1 MQRFEVIA
9 DLFCQ
14 NGVETCFALL
24 GDANM
29 HWAGAMHERGVEF
42 IYTRHEHAAVAA
54 AAAYTRSSGKMG
66 CASVTCGP
74 GLTQI
79 MTILPIAVRAN
90 IPIVIFA
97 GEAPIGKPWYNQ
109 MIDQAPFVQACGAKY
124 FALHNPDTIVP
135 QINDAFRYATD
146 SKSPAVIGVP
156 FDLQKQWHDK
166 HENLMLCE
174 DIVSDPVSHD
184 ISANEIAVVAE
195 KIAAASRPIII
206 AGLGVVNAGAKQACI
221 TLAEQSGA
229 LLATT
234 LPAKGLFHDQPFCL
248 GVAGGYASEKAK
260 VIFAKSDLVLG
271 IGARLAS
278 HSFEGGQLTP
288 DAFVVHLD
296 VAPQTYVQGR
306 HAADLLIKADAKYGA
321 NALSA
326 VLDRKMG
333 WRTPTMKQVT
343 SDALVLPD
351 DSITPD
357 GLLHPMAVIKQLAD
371 TIPATCHVVNTS
383 GHCAYYAAQMNKHPQ
398 SHFTVIREF
407 GAIGN
412 GTSFAI
418 GVATA
423 FPNRQVVLI
432 DGDGSFL
439 MNVQELET
447 IKRHNLNILIICLN
461 DGGYGSE
468 IHKLR
473 ADNASLAG
481 SLFGRTDFAALA
493 EGFGIS
499 GKRLTNLANMRDLFT
514 EYQHGSTPT
523 VWDVPISDRVASPVM
538 KKAHPA

>member
-1 MQRFEVIA
+1 MQRFEIIA
-9 DLFCQ
+9 DLFCHHD
-14 NGVETCFALL
+14 VEVCFALL

-29 HWAGAMHERGVEF
+29 HWAGAMHERGIKF

-54 AAAYTRSSGKMG
+54 AAAYTRSSGKIG

-97 GEAPIGKPWYNQ
+97 GEAPLSKPWYNQ
-109 MIDQAPFVQACGAKY
+109 MIDQGPFVQACGAKY
-124 FALHNPDTIVP
+124 YALHDPDTIVE
-135 QINDAFRYATD
+135 QINDAFRHA
-146 SKSPAVIGVP
+146 SESWSPVVIGAP
-156 FDLQKQWHDK
+156 FDLQKQLHHDQQK
-166 HENLMLCE
+166 FVPAKSLALKTG
-174 DIVSDPVSHD
+174 SDVICP
-184 ISANEIAVVAE
+184 NEISMAAE
-195 KIAAASRPIII
+195 KIAVAQRPIII
-206 AGLGVVNAGAKQACI
+206 AGLGVVKSRAKDDCVA
-221 TLAEQSGA
+221 LAKKTGA
-229 LLATT
+229 LLSTT

-248 GVAGGYASEKAK
+248 GVAGGYATEKAK
-260 VIFAKSDLVLG
+260 TIFSKADLVLG

-278 HSFEGGQLTP
+278 HSFDGGQLTP

-306 HAADLLIKADAKYGA
+306 HAADLLIKADAKHGA
-321 NALSA
+321 NALIKA
-326 VLDRKMG
+326 LEKKTG
-333 WRTPTMKQVT
+333 WRTPKMRQAT

-351 DSITPD
+351 DRNTPD
-357 GLLHPMAVIKQLAD
+357 GLLHPMAVIKQLAV
-371 TIPATCHVVNTS
+371 TVPATCHIVNTS

-398 SHFTVIREF
+398 SHYTVIREF

-423 FPNRQVVLI
+423 FPDRQVILI
-432 DGDGSFL
+432 DGDGSLL

-461 DGGYGSE
+461 DGAYGSE
-468 IHKLR
+468 VHKLR
-473 ADNASLAG
+473 ADKAPLEG

-499 GKRLTNLANMRDLFT
+499 GKRLTNLAVMRDFFE
-514 EYQHGSTPT
+514 EYQRSSAPT
-523 VWDVPISDRVASPVM
+523 VWDVPISDLIASPVM
-538 KKAHPA
+538 KKAHPV

>member
-1 MQRFEVIA
+1 MQRFEIIA
-9 DLFCQ
+9 DLFCHHD
-14 NGVETCFALL
+14 VEVCFALL

-29 HWAGAMHERGVEF
+29 HWAGAMHERGIKF
-42 IYTRHEHAAVAA
+42 IYTRHEHGAVAA
-54 AAAYTRSSGKMG
+54 SAAYTRSSGKIG

-97 GEAPIGKPWYNQ
+97 GEAPLSKPWYNQ
-109 MIDQAPFVQACGAKY
+109 MIDQVPFVEACGAKY
-124 FALHNPDTIVP
+124 FALHDPDTIVE
-135 QINDAFRYATD
+135 QINNAFRHA
-146 SKSPAVIGVP
+146 SESWSPVVIGAP
-156 FDLQKQWHDK
+156 FDLQKQLHHDQQK
-166 HENLMLCE
+166 FMPPRSLVLETG
-174 DIVSDPVSHD
+174 SDVICP
-184 ISANEIAVVAE
+184 NEISMAAE
-195 KIAAASRPIII
+195 KIAAAQRPIII
-206 AGLGVVNAGAKQACI
+206 AGLGVVKSRAKDDCVA
-221 TLAEQSGA
+221 LAKKTGA
-229 LLATT
+229 LLSTT

-248 GVAGGYASEKAK
+248 GVAGGYATEKAK
-260 VIFAKSDLVLG
+260 TIFSKSDLVIG

-278 HSFEGGQLTP
+278 HSFDGGQLTP
-288 DAFVVHLD
+288 DALVVHLD

-306 HAADLLIKADAKYGA
+306 HAADLLVKADAKHGA
-321 NALSA
+321 NALIKA
-326 VLDRKMG
+326 LDQKTG
-333 WRTPTMKQVT
+333 WRTEKMRQAT

-351 DSITPD
+351 DRDTPD
-357 GLLHPMAVIKQLAD
+357 GLLHPMAVIKQLAV
-371 TIPATCHVVNTS
+371 TVPATCHIVNTS

-398 SHFTVIREF
+398 SHYTVIREF

-423 FPNRQVVLI
+423 FPDRQVILI
-432 DGDGSFL
+432 DGDGSLL

-461 DGGYGSE
+461 DGAYGSE

-473 ADNASLAG
+473 ADSAPLAG

-499 GKRLTNLANMRDLFT
+499 GKRLTNLATMRDLFE
-514 EYQHGSTPT
+514 EYQRSSAPT
-523 VWDVPISDRVASPVM
+523 VWDVPISDLIASPVM

>member
-1 MQRFEVIA
+1 MRRFEIIA
-9 DLFCQ
+9 DLFCHH
-14 NGVETCFALL
+14 NVEVCFALL

-29 HWAGAMHERGVEF
+29 HWAGAMHERGITF

-54 AAAYTRSSGKMG
+54 AAAYTRSSGKIG

-97 GEAPIGKPWYNQ
+97 GEAPLGKPWYNQ

-124 FALHNPDTIVP
+124 YALHDPDTIVE
-135 QINDAFRYATD
+135 QINDAFRHALE
-146 SKSPAVIGVP
+146 SSSPVVIGVP
-156 FDLQKQWHDK
+156 FDLQKQLHHNHNKFSPPRSESEICSDIICP
-166 HENLMLCE
+166 HE
-174 DIVSDPVSHD
+174 
-184 ISANEIAVVAE
+184 ISIAAE

-206 AGLGVVNAGAKQACI
+206 AGLGAVDAGATDACVA
-221 TLAEQSGA
+221 LAEKTGA

-234 LPAKGLFHDQPFCL
+234 LPAKGLFHDQAFCL
-248 GVAGGYASEKAK
+248 GVAGGYASERAK
-260 VIFAKSDLVLG
+260 TIFSKSDLVIG

-278 HSFEGGQLTP
+278 HSFDGGQLTP
-288 DAFVVHLD
+288 DAFVIHLD
-296 VAPQTYVQGR
+296 LAPQTYVQGR
-306 HAADLLIKADAKYGA
+306 RAADLLIKADAKYGA
-321 NALSA
+321 NALTK
-326 VLDRKMG
+326 VLDQKTG
-333 WRTPTMKQVT
+333 WRTTEMREAT

-371 TIPATCHVVNTS
+371 TIPATCHIVNTS

-398 SHFTVIREF
+398 SHYTVIREF

-412 GTSFAI
+412 GTSFAE

-423 FPNRQVVLI
+423 FPDRPVVLI
-432 DGDGSFL
+432 DGDGSLL

-447 IKRHNLNILIICLN
+447 IKRHNLNILTICMN
-461 DGGYGSE
+461 DGAYGSE

-473 ADNASLAG
+473 ADNAPLAG
-481 SLFGRTDFAALA
+481 SVFGRTDFAAVA
-493 EGFGIS
+493 EGFCIS
-499 GKRLTNLANMRDLFT
+499 GKRLTNLATMRDLFADF
-514 EYQHGSTPT
+514 QRSAAPT
-523 VWDVPISDRVASPVM
+523 VWDVPISDLIASPVM
-538 KKAHPA
+538 KKPHPA

>member
-1 MQRFEVIA
+1 MRRFEIIA
-9 DLFCQ
+9 DLFCHHD
-14 NGVETCFALL
+14 VEVCFALL

-29 HWAGAMHERGVEF
+29 HWAGAMHERGIKF

-54 AAAYTRSSGKMG
+54 AAAYTRSSGKIG

-97 GEAPIGKPWYNQ
+97 GEAPLGKPWYNQ

-124 FALHNPDTIVP
+124 YALHDPDTIVD
-135 QINDAFRYATD
+135 QINDAFRHALE
-146 SKSPAVIGVP
+146 SSSPVVIGVP
-156 FDLQKQWHDK
+156 FDLQKQLHHDHK
-166 HENLMLCE
+166 KFTPPRNL
-174 DIVSDPVSHD
+174 VSETGSNVICPSE
-184 ISANEIAVVAE
+184 ISIAAE

-206 AGLGVVNAGAKQACI
+206 AGLGAVDAGAKDACVA
-221 TLAEQSGA
+221 LAEKTGA
-229 LLATT
+229 LLSTT

-260 VIFAKSDLVLG
+260 TIFSKSDLVIG

-278 HSFEGGQLTP
+278 HSFDGGQLTP
-288 DAFVVHLD
+288 DASVVHLD
-296 VAPQTYVQGR
+296 VAPKTYVQGR
-306 HAADLLIKADAKYGA
+306 HAADLLIKADAKYGTK
-321 NALSA
+321 ALTEA
-326 VLDRKMG
+326 LNQKMG
-333 WRTPTMKQVT
+333 WRTPEMRQAT

-351 DSITPD
+351 DLTTPD
-357 GLLHPMAVIKQLAD
+357 GLLHPMAVVKQLAD
-371 TIPATCHVVNTS
+371 TIPATCHIVNTS

-398 SHFTVIREF
+398 SHYTVIREF

-412 GTSFAI
+412 GTSYAI

-423 FPNRQVVLI
+423 FPDRQVVLI
-432 DGDGSFL
+432 DGDGSLL

-447 IKRHNLNILIICLN
+447 IKRHNLNILIICMN
-461 DGGYGSE
+461 DGAYGSE

-473 ADNASLAG
+473 ADNAPLAG
-481 SLFGRTDFAALA
+481 AVFGRTDFAALA
-493 EGFGIS
+493 EGFCIS
-499 GKRLTNLANMRDLFT
+499 GKRLTNLATVRDLFA
-514 EYQHGSTPT
+514 EYQRSSAPT
-523 VWDVPISDRVASPVM
+523 VWDVPISDRIASPVM

>member
-1 MQRFEVIA
+1 M
-9 DLFCQ
+9 
-14 NGVETCFALL
+14 CFALL

-29 HWAGAMHERGVEF
+29 HWAGAMHERGIKF

-54 AAAYTRSSGKMG
+54 AAAYTRSSGKIG

-97 GEAPIGKPWYNQ
+97 GEAPLSKPWYNQ
-109 MIDQAPFVQACGAKY
+109 MIDQAPFVEACGAKY
-124 FALHNPDTIVP
+124 FALHDPDTIVE
-135 QINDAFRYATD
+135 QINNAFRHA
-146 SKSPAVIGVP
+146 SESWSPVVIGVP
-156 FDLQKQWHDK
+156 FDLQKQLHHDQQRFMPPRSLVL
-166 HENLMLCE
+166 ETG
-174 DIVSDPVSHD
+174 SDVICP
-184 ISANEIAVVAE
+184 NEISMAAE
-195 KIAAASRPIII
+195 KIAVAQRPIII
-206 AGLGVVNAGAKQACI
+206 AGLGVVKSRAKDDCVA
-221 TLAEQSGA
+221 LAKKTGA
-229 LLATT
+229 LLSTT

-248 GVAGGYASEKAK
+248 GVAGGYATEKAK
-260 VIFAKSDLVLG
+260 TIFSKADLVLG

-278 HSFEGGQLTP
+278 HSFDGGQLTP

-306 HAADLLIKADAKYGA
+306 HAADLLIKADAKHGTS
-321 NALSA
+321 ALIKA
-326 VLDRKMG
+326 LEKKTG
-333 WRTPTMKQVT
+333 WRTPKMQQET

-351 DSITPD
+351 DRNTPD
-357 GLLHPMAVIKQLAD
+357 GLLHPMAVIKQLAV
-371 TIPATCHVVNTS
+371 TVPATCHIVNTS

-398 SHFTVIREF
+398 SHYTVIREF

-423 FPNRQVVLI
+423 FPDRQVILI
-432 DGDGSFL
+432 DGDGSLL

-461 DGGYGSE
+461 DGAYGSE

-473 ADNASLAG
+473 ADSAPLAG

-499 GKRLTNLANMRDLFT
+499 GKRLTNLAVMRDFFE
-514 EYQHGSTPT
+514 EYQLSSAPT
-523 VWDVPISDRVASPVM
+523 VWDVPISDLIASPVM
-538 KKAHPA
+538 KKAHPV

>member
-1 MQRFEVIA
+1 MRRFEIIA
-9 DLFCQ
+9 DLFCHHD
-14 NGVETCFALL
+14 VEVCFALL

-29 HWAGAMHERGVEF
+29 HWAGAMHERGIKF

-54 AAAYTRSSGKMG
+54 AAAYTRSSGKIG

-97 GEAPIGKPWYNQ
+97 GEAPLGKPWYNQ
-109 MIDQAPFVQACGAKY
+109 MIDQPPFVQACGAKY
-124 FALHNPDTIVP
+124 YALHDPDTIVE
-135 QINDAFRYATD
+135 QINDAFRHALE
-146 SKSPAVIGVP
+146 SSSPVVIGVP
-156 FDLQKQWHDK
+156 FDLQKQQHHDHK
-166 HENLMLCE
+166 KFAPPRSL
-174 DIVSDPVSHD
+174 VSETGSNVICP
-184 ISANEIAVVAE
+184 NEISIAAE
-195 KIAAASRPIII
+195 KIAAAKRPIII
-206 AGLGVVNAGAKQACI
+206 AGLGAVDAGAKDACVV
-221 TLAEQSGA
+221 LAKKIGA

-260 VIFAKSDLVLG
+260 TIFSKSDLVIG

-306 HAADLLIKADAKYGA
+306 HAADLLIKADAEDGT
-321 NALSA
+321 NALTA
-326 VLDRKMG
+326 VLDQKTG
-333 WRTPTMKQVT
+333 WRTTEMQEAT
-343 SDALVLPD
+343 SDALVLED
-351 DSITPD
+351 DFTTPD
-357 GLLHPMAVIKQLAD
+357 GLLHPMAVVKQLAV
-371 TIPATCHVVNTS
+371 TIPSTCHIVNTS

-398 SHFTVIREF
+398 SHYTVIREF

-432 DGDGSFL
+432 DGDGSLL

-461 DGGYGSE
+461 DGAYGSE

-473 ADNASLAG
+473 ADKAPLEG

-499 GKRLTNLANMRDLFT
+499 GKRLTNLAVMRDFFE
-514 EYQHGSTPT
+514 EYQLSSAPT
-523 VWDVPISDRVASPVM
+523 VWDVPISDLIASPVM

>member
-1 MQRFEVIA
+1 
-9 DLFCQ
+9 
-14 NGVETCFALL
+14 
-24 GDANM
+24 
-29 HWAGAMHERGVEF
+29 MHERGVKF

-54 AAAYTRSSGKMG
+54 AAAYTRSTGKIG

-97 GEAPIGKPWYNQ
+97 GEAPLSKPWYNQ

-124 FALHNPDTIVP
+124 YALHDPDTIVES
-135 QINDAFRYATD
+135 INDAFRYAFE
-146 SKSPAVIGVP
+146 SRSPVVIGAP
-156 FDLQKQWHDK
+156 FDLQKQLHHGNQK
-166 HENLMLCE
+166 FMPSRSLVLETGSEVIC
-174 DIVSDPVSHD
+174 P
-184 ISANEIAVVAE
+184 NEISIAAE
-195 KIAAASRPIII
+195 KIAAAHRPIII
-206 AGLGVVNAGAKQACI
+206 AGLGVVNSRARGDCVALAKK
-221 TLAEQSGA
+221 TGA

-260 VIFAKSDLVLG
+260 TIFSEADLVIG

-278 HSFEGGQLTP
+278 HSFDGGQLTP

-296 VAPQTYVQGR
+296 VAPQKYVQGR

-321 NALSA
+321 NALAA
-326 VLDRKMG
+326 VLDQKTG
-333 WRTPTMKQVT
+333 WRTREMRQAT

-351 DSITPD
+351 DLTAPD
-357 GLLHPMAVIKQLAD
+357 GLLHPMAVVKQLAD

-398 SHFTVIREF
+398 SHYTVIREF

-423 FPNRQVVLI
+423 FPDRHVVLI

-447 IKRHNLNILIICLN
+447 IKRHNLNILIICMN
-461 DGGYGSE
+461 DGAYGSE

-481 SLFGRTDFAALA
+481 SLFGRTDFAELA
-493 EGFGIS
+493 KGFGIS
-499 GKRLTNLANMRDLFT
+499 GKRLTNLATVRDLFA
-514 EYQHGSTPT
+514 EYQRSSAPT
-523 VWDVPISDRVASPVM
+523 VWDVPISDRIASPVM

>member
-1 MQRFEVIA
+1 MRRFEIIA
-9 DLFCQ
+9 DLFCDHD
-14 NGVETCFALL
+14 VEVCFALL

-29 HWAGAMHERGVEF
+29 HWAGAMHERGVKF

-54 AAAYTRSSGKMG
+54 AAAYTRSSGKIG

-90 IPIVIFA
+90 IPLVIFA
-97 GEAPIGKPWYNQ
+97 GEAPMGKPWYNQ

-124 FALHNPDTIVP
+124 YALHDPDTIVE
-135 QINDAFRYATD
+135 QVNDAFRHALE
-146 SKSPAVIGVP
+146 SSSPVVIGVP
-156 FDLQKQWHDK
+156 FDLQKQLHHDHNK
-166 HENLMLCE
+166 CTPPRSVIPETGSNTICP
-174 DIVSDPVSHD
+174 S
-184 ISANEIAVVAE
+184 EIFIAAE

-206 AGLGVVNAGAKQACI
+206 AGLGAVDAGAKDACVA
-221 TLAEQSGA
+221 LAEKTGA

-248 GVAGGYASEKAK
+248 GVAGGYASEKSK
-260 VIFAKSDLVLG
+260 TIFSKSDLVIG

-278 HSFEGGQLTP
+278 HSFDGGQLTP

-306 HAADLLIKADAKYGA
+306 HAADLLVKADAKYGA
-321 NALSA
+321 NALTT
-326 VLDRKMG
+326 VLDQKTG
-333 WRTPTMKQVT
+333 WRTTEMREAT
-343 SDALVLPD
+343 LDALGLQD
-351 DSITPD
+351 GLTTPD
-357 GLLHPMAVIKQLAD
+357 GLLHPMAVVKQLAD
-371 TIPATCHVVNTS
+371 TIPATCHIVNTS

-398 SHFTVIREF
+398 SHYTVIREF

-412 GTSFAI
+412 GTSFAM

-423 FPNRQVVLI
+423 FPDRQVVLI
-432 DGDGSFL
+432 DGDGSLL

-447 IKRHNLNILIICLN
+447 MKRHNLKILIICMN
-461 DGGYGSE
+461 DGAYGSE

-473 ADNASLAG
+473 ADNAPLAG
-481 SLFGRTDFAALA
+481 SVFGRTDFAALA
-493 EGFGIS
+493 EGFCIS
-499 GKRLTNLANMRDLFT
+499 GKRLTNLANMRDLFANF
-514 EYQHGSTPT
+514 QRLSAPT
-523 VWDVPISDRVASPVM
+523 VWDVPISDLIASPLM

>member
-1 MQRFEVIA
+1 MRRYKLIA

-14 NGVETCFALL
+14 HDIDTCFALL

-29 HWAGAMHERGVEF
+29 HWAGAMYERGVKF

-54 AAAYTRSSGKMG
+54 AAAYTRSSGKIS

-90 IPIVIFA
+90 IPMVIFA
-97 GEAPIGKPWYNQ
+97 GEAPLGQPWYNQ

-124 FALHNPDTIVP
+124 YALHDPDTIVE
-135 QINDAFRYATD
+135 QINDAFRHALE
-146 SKSPAVIGVP
+146 SSSPVVIGVP
-156 FDLQKQWHDK
+156 FDLQKQLHHGHK
-166 HENLMLCE
+166 KFTPPRSVRSETGSNIICPSE
-174 DIVSDPVSHD
+174 
-184 ISANEIAVVAE
+184 ISIAAE
-195 KIAAASRPIII
+195 KIAAASHPIII
-206 AGLGVVNAGAKQACI
+206 AGLGAVDAGAKDACVALSEK
-221 TLAEQSGA
+221 TGA

-260 VIFAKSDLVLG
+260 TIFSKSDLVIG

-278 HSFEGGQLTP
+278 HSFDGGQLTP

-321 NALSA
+321 NALTT
-326 VLDRKMG
+326 VLDQRMG
-333 WRTPTMKQVT
+333 WRTAEMREAT
-343 SDALVLPD
+343 SDALVLQGD
-351 DSITPD
+351 LTTPD
-357 GLLHPMAVIKQLAD
+357 GLLHPMAVVKQLAD
-371 TIPATCHVVNTS
+371 TIPATCHIVNTS

-398 SHFTVIREF
+398 SHYTVIREF

-412 GTSFAI
+412 GTSFAM

-423 FPNRQVVLI
+423 FPDRQVVLI
-432 DGDGSFL
+432 DGDGSLL

-447 IKRHNLNILIICLN
+447 IKRHNLNILIICMN
-461 DGGYGSE
+461 DGAYGSE

-473 ADNASLAG
+473 ADNAPLAG
-481 SLFGRTDFAALA
+481 SVFGRTDFAALA
-493 EGFGIS
+493 EGFCIS
-499 GKRLTNLANMRDLFT
+499 GKRLTNLATMRDLFADFQRSS
-514 EYQHGSTPT
+514 EPT
-523 VWDVPISDRVASPVM
+523 VWDVHISDRIASPVT
-538 KKAHPA
+538 KKTHPA

>member
-1 MQRFEVIA
+1 MRRYELIA

-14 NGVETCFALL
+14 NDVDTCFALL

-29 HWAGAMHERGVEF
+29 HWAGAMYEREVKF

-54 AAAYTRSSGKMG
+54 AAAYTRSSGKIG

-97 GEAPIGKPWYNQ
+97 GEAPLGKPWYNQ

-124 FALHNPDTIVP
+124 YAVHDPDTIVE
-135 QINDAFRYATD
+135 QINDAFRHTFER
-146 SKSPAVIGVP
+146 SSPVVIGVP
-156 FDLQKQWHDK
+156 FDVQKQLHHDHK
-166 HENLMLCE
+166 NFTPPRS
-174 DIVSDPVSHD
+174 V
-184 ISANEIAVVAE
+184 ISANGCNIICPSEISIAAE
-195 KIAAASRPIII
+195 KIAAASHPIII
-206 AGLGVVNAGAKQACI
+206 AGLGAVDAGAKDDCVA
-221 TLAEQSGA
+221 LAKKTGA

-260 VIFAKSDLVLG
+260 IIFSKADLVIG

-278 HSFEGGQLTP
+278 HSFDGGQLTP

-321 NALSA
+321 NALTA
-326 VLDRKMG
+326 VLDQRTG
-333 WRTPTMKQVT
+333 WRTTEMRQVT

-351 DSITPD
+351 GLTASD
-357 GLLHPMAVIKQLAD
+357 GLLHPMAVVKQLAD
-371 TIPATCHVVNTS
+371 IIPATCHIVNTS

-398 SHFTVIREF
+398 SHYTVIREF

-423 FPNRQVVLI
+423 FPDRHVVLF
-432 DGDGSFL
+432 DGDGSLL

-447 IKRHNLNILIICLN
+447 IKRHNLNILIICMN
-461 DGGYGSE
+461 DGAYGSE

-473 ADNASLAG
+473 ADNAPLAG

-499 GKRLTNLANMRDLFT
+499 GKRLTNLATVRDLFA
-514 EYQHGSTPT
+514 EYQRSSAPT
-523 VWDVPISDRVASPVM
+523 VWDVPISDLIASPVM
-538 KKAHPA
+538 IKAQHA

>member
-1 MQRFEVIA
+1 MRRFEIIA
-9 DLFCQ
+9 DLFCHHD
-14 NGVETCFALL
+14 VEVCFALL

-29 HWAGAMHERGVEF
+29 HWAGAMHERGIKF
-42 IYTRHEHAAVAA
+42 IYPRHEHAAVAA
-54 AAAYTRSSGKMG
+54 AAAYTRSSGKIG

-97 GEAPIGKPWYNQ
+97 GEAPLSKPWYNQ

-124 FALHNPDTIVP
+124 YALHDPNSIVEP
-135 QINDAFRYATD
+135 INDAFRHARE
-146 SKSPAVIGVP
+146 SRSPVVIGAP
-156 FDLQKQWHDK
+156 FDLQKQLYHDHQK
-166 HENLMLCE
+166 FIPPRSLALETG
-174 DIVSDPVSHD
+174 SDVICS
-184 ISANEIAVVAE
+184 NEISIAAE
-195 KIAAASRPIII
+195 KIAAAHRPIII
-206 AGLGVVNAGAKQACI
+206 AGLGVVNSRARDNCVALAKK
-221 TLAEQSGA
+221 TGA

-260 VIFAKSDLVLG
+260 TIFSKADLVIG

-278 HSFEGGQLTP
+278 HSFDGGQLTP

-321 NALSA
+321 NALTA
-326 VLDRKMG
+326 VLDQKTG
-333 WRTPTMKQVT
+333 WRTKEMKKTT
-343 SDALVLPD
+343 SDALVLQD
-351 DSITPD
+351 DLTAPD
-357 GLLHPMAVIKQLAD
+357 GLLHPMAVVKQLAD
-371 TIPATCHVVNTS
+371 TIPATCHIVNTS

-398 SHFTVIREF
+398 SHYTVIREF

-423 FPNRQVVLI
+423 FPDRHVVLI
-432 DGDGSFL
+432 DGDGSLL

-447 IKRHNLNILIICLN
+447 IKRHNLNILIICMN
-461 DGGYGSE
+461 DGAYGSE

-473 ADNASLAG
+473 ADNAPLAG
-481 SLFGRTDFAALA
+481 SLFGRTDFGALA

-499 GKRLTNLANMRDLFT
+499 GKRLTNLATMRDLFA
-514 EYQHGSTPT
+514 EYQRSSAPT
-523 VWDVPISDRVASPVM
+523 VWDVPISDRIASPVM

>member
-1 MQRFEVIA
+1 MRRYEFIA

-14 NGVETCFALL
+14 HDVFTCFALL

-29 HWAGAMHERGVEF
+29 HWAGAMYERGVTF

-54 AAAYTRSSGKMG
+54 AAAFARSSGRIG

-90 IPIVIFA
+90 IPMVIFA
-97 GEAPIGKPWYNQ
+97 GEAPIGKRWHNQ
-109 MIDQAPFVQACGAKY
+109 MIDQAPLVQACGAKY
-124 FALHNPDTIVP
+124 YALHDPDTIVEE
-135 QINDAFRYATD
+135 INGAFKDAND
-146 SKSPAVIGVP
+146 SRSPVVIGLP
-156 FDLQKQWHDK
+156 FDMQKQMHHGHK
-166 HENLMLCE
+166 NVKLRESMKSNLG
-174 DIVSDPVSHD
+174 SHS
-184 ISANEIAVVAE
+184 ISPNEIAIAAE
-195 KIAAASRPIII
+195 KIAAATRPIII
-206 AGLGVVNAGAKQACI
+206 AGLGVVYSGAKHDCVA
-221 TLAEQSGA
+221 LAEQSGA

-248 GVAGGYASEKAK
+248 GVAGGYSSDKAK
-260 VIFAKSDLVLG
+260 AIFTNSDLVIG
-271 IGARLAS
+271 IGARMAS
-278 HSFEGGQLTP
+278 HSFDGGQLTP
-288 DAFVVHLD
+288 NAFVIHLD
-296 VAPQTYVQGR
+296 LDPKTHVQGR
-306 HAADLLIKADAKYGA
+306 HAADLLIKADAKFGA
-321 NALSA
+321 NALSESIDWK
-326 VLDRKMG
+326 VG
-333 WRTPTMKQVT
+333 WRTPAMQQAT
-343 SDALVLPD
+343 SDALDLPD
-351 DSITPD
+351 DNTTTD

-371 TIPATCHVVNTS
+371 TIPATCHIVNTS

-398 SHFTVIREF
+398 DHFTVIREF

-432 DGDGSFL
+432 DGDGSLL
-439 MNVQELET
+439 MHLQELET
-447 IKRHNLNILIICLN
+447 IKRHNLKILIIVLN
-461 DGGYGSE
+461 DGAYGSE

-473 ADNASLAG
+473 ADNAPLAG

-514 EYQHGSTPT
+514 EYQNASAPT
-523 VWDVPISDRVASPVM
+523 VWDVPISDLVVSPVI
-538 KKAHPA
+538 KKAYPA

>member
-1 MQRFEVIA
+1 MQRYEIIA
-9 DLFCQ
+9 DLFCHHD
-14 NGVETCFALL
+14 VKVCFALL

-29 HWAGAMHERGVEF
+29 HWAGAMHERGIKF
-42 IYTRHEHAAVAA
+42 IYTRHEHAAVAS
-54 AAAYTRSSGKMG
+54 AAAYTRSSGKIG

-79 MTILPIAVRAN
+79 MTILPIAVRAK

-97 GEAPIGKPWYNQ
+97 GEAPLSKPWYNQ
-109 MIDQAPFVQACGAKY
+109 MIDQAPFVKACGAKY
-124 FALHNPDTIVP
+124 CALHDPDTIVE
-135 QINDAFRYATD
+135 QINDAFRHA
-146 SKSPAVIGVP
+146 SESWSPVVIGAP
-156 FDLQKQWHDK
+156 FDLQKQLHHDQQK
-166 HENLMLCE
+166 F
-174 DIVSDPVSHD
+174 VSPKSFALKTGSNVICPNA
-184 ISANEIAVVAE
+184 ISMATE
-195 KIAAASRPIII
+195 KIAAAQRPIII
-206 AGLGVVNAGAKQACI
+206 AGLGVVKSRAKGKCVA
-221 TLAEQSGA
+221 LAKKTGA
-229 LLATT
+229 LLSTT

-248 GVAGGYASEKAK
+248 GVAGGYATEKAK
-260 VIFAKSDLVLG
+260 TIFSKADLVIG

-278 HSFEGGQLTP
+278 HSFDGGRLTP
-288 DAFVVHLD
+288 AAFVVHLD

-306 HAADLLIKADAKYGA
+306 HAADLLIKADAKHGT
-321 NALSA
+321 NALIKA
-326 VLDRKMG
+326 LEQKTG
-333 WRTPTMKQVT
+333 WRTAKMRQSTT
-343 SDALVLPD
+343 DALVLPD
-351 DSITPD
+351 DRNTPD

-371 TIPATCHVVNTS
+371 TVPATCHIVNTS

-398 SHFTVIREF
+398 SHYTVIREF

-423 FPNRQVVLI
+423 FPDRQVILI
-432 DGDGSFL
+432 DGDGSLL

-461 DGGYGSE
+461 DGAYGSE

-473 ADNASLAG
+473 SDSAPLAG

-499 GKRLTNLANMRDLFT
+499 GKRLTNLAAMPDFFE
-514 EYQHGSTPT
+514 EYQRSSAPT
-523 VWDVPISDRVASPVM
+523 VWDVPISDLIASPVM